1 MKVGT
6 SVRAVALLLLP
17 LALLAGCSADVS
29 TIEVAAT
36 PDVDPSVHAIKV
48 NATDKILGGRAAGQG
63 EFPAVVE
70 LSGMTSVSGY
80 LYHRARPTTRATC
93 LKLSPYR
100 MP

>member
-17 LALLAGCSADVS
+17 LALLAPGACAADVS
-29 TIEVAAT
+29 TTEVAAT

-48 NATDKILGGRAAGQG
+48 NATDKILGGRAAGTG

-70 LSGMTSVSGY
+70 LSGMTSVSG
-80 LYHRARPTTRATC
+80 
-93 LKLSPYR
+93 
-100 MP
+100 